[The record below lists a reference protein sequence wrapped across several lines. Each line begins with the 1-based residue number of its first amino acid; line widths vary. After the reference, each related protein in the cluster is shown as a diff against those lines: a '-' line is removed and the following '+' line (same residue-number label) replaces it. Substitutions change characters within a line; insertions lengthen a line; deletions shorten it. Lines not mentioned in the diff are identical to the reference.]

1 MNLLGQRHLQLSQ
14 EAVHKTT
21 KVSKTKTDANTN
33 TGAKARETI
42 FKPDDQHI
50 TIYASEDE
58 NTWLLHGHIY
68 VDIGADGTL
77 TIKRL
82 LRWDYSDPMRVIYE

>member
-42 FKPDDQHI
+42 FKPDDPYHDLRIRGREYVVTPWTHI
-50 TIYASEDE
+50 RRH
-58 NTWLLHGHIY
+58 WG
-68 VDIGADGTL
+68 
-77 TIKRL
+77 
-82 LRWDYSDPMRVIYE
+82 